1 MNKKE
6 ILEGVEMKL
15 LNVYRY
21 GCLSL
26 FKLVVLIL
34 LQLTLLILLLITI
47 PLWWLKHIQNLL
59 SNFGVLIEE
68 VTNW

>member
-21 GCLSL
+21 GCLGL

-47 PLWWLKHIQNLL
+47 PLWWLKHIQKLVSKFNNL
-59 SNFGVLIEE
+59 FQDVI
-68 VTNW
+68 TW